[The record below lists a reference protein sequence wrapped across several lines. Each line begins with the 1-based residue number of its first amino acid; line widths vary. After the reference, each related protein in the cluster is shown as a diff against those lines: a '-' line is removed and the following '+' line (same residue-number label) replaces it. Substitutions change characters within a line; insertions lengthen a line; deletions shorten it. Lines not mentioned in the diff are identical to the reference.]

1 MSPNIKSTDVI
12 DKYECSL
19 SCELTCDFQQGAEVL
34 IGPDKKIASG
44 NDALKLR
51 YGSDIYLISQF
62 ELVKVTATQ
71 IELIVICKNPQ
82 SDQDTLYIHLPVS
95 DGDNNMNGDTY
106 NSINIDGSNLSVTDL
121 ELLFPLNTP
130 YIMYKTG
137 DDGTKKHIKLDSAN
151 IFLPAAASSTLLP
164 LEEGEEVIKDV
175 MKNVNGLKMYSSGDN
190 KVETIECLPINDE
203 GILLTDIE
211 KGLGDTN
218 ITSRFN
224 LQEIIARLLKIP
236 ALRIIGGAVSVV
248 LMYKLMSMF
257 TKKSAIGVKK
267 MSSINNL

>member
-51 YGSDIYLISQF
+51 YGSDIYLISRF

-106 NSINIDGSNLSVTDL
+106 NSINSDGSKLSVTDL

-130 YIMYKTG
+130 YIMYNTTAN
-137 DDGTKKHIKLDSAN
+137 GTKKHIKLDSAN
-151 IFLPAAASSTLLP
+151 IFL
-164 LEEGEEVIKDV
+164 EEKERLKAENGQDEAIKDV